1 MGAHQHHDI
10 FMHKLLDM
18 QAKLY
23 NFAFMLTSNRDDA
36 NDLLQDTTLKA
47 MDSEDKYVDNVNFK
61 GWVFTI
67 MRNLFIINY
76 RRMVRSGTM
85 IDRTDDLIHLNLP
98 QDSGFET
105 PEGSLSVADINA
117 AINSFSD
124 DYRIPFS
131 MHLAGYRYA
140 EIAEHVSLPL
150 GTVKSRIF
158 YARRRLQ
165 AMLVDYR
172 P

>member
-67 MRNLFIINY
+67 MRNLFINNY

-85 IDRTDDLIHLNLP
+85 ML
-98 QDSGFET
+98 Q
-105 PEGSLSVADINA
+105 
-117 AINSFSD
+117 
-124 DYRIPFS
+124 
-131 MHLAGYRYA
+131 
-140 EIAEHVSLPL
+140 
-150 GTVKSRIF
+150 
-158 YARRRLQ
+158 RR
-165 AMLVDYR
+165 
-172 P
+172 

>member
-67 MRNLFIINY
+67 GVQPFYQQLSPDGAQRNY
-76 RRMVRSGTM
+76 DRPHRRP
-85 IDRTDDLIHLNLP
+85 H
-98 QDSGFET
+98 T
-105 PEGSLSVADINA
+105 PESA
-117 AINSFSD
+117 AGFWI
-124 DYRIPFS
+124 
-131 MHLAGYRYA
+131 
-140 EIAEHVSLPL
+140 
-150 GTVKSRIF
+150 
-158 YARRRLQ
+158 
-165 AMLVDYR
+165 
-172 P
+172 